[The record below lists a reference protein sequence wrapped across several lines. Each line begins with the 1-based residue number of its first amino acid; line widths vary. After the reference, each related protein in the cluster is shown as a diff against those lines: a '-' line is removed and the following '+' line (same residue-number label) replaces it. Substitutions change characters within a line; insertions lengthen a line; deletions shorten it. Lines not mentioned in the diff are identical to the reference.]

1 MLIPTPAPSSTSPS
15 KGKNIRRPKT
25 EGDTSSSSVKTDGD
39 ITSLKRKTQR
49 LEHKSYPEAVIKI
62 FRK

>member
-1 MLIPTPAPSSTSPS
+1 MRSLTL
-15 KGKNIRRPKT
+15 GKLFCKENFTLTKK
-25 EGDTSSSSVKTDGD
+25 DNV
-39 ITSLKRKTQR
+39 TSLKRKTQR